1 MKKHNSIVTGC
12 HDISEGGIIL
22 ALAELA
28 IRNEKGLNIKIPSNV
43 KNSKNWLFGE
53 DQSRYLLIVNNEDII
68 KKVAKKENIKLQEI
82 ATVSG
87 DKFCIIKKFEISVKK
102 LIKYNSIWFEN
113 FIEK

>member
-1 MKKHNSIVTGC
+1 MVTGC
-12 HDISEGGIIL
+12 HDISEGGTIL

-28 IRNEKGLNIKIPSNV
+28 IRNEKGLKIKIPSNV
-43 KNSKNWLFGE
+43 KNSKSWLFGE

-82 ATVSG
+82 ATVGG

-102 LIKYNSIWFEN
+102 LIKYNNIWFEN